1 MKENKNILRKL
12 IEEYDRQVTNV
23 YRKSCRAISIEIAE
37 RSPVKTGRLLGSW
50 APSVN
55 RMKSHHFKGNPEEG
69 DMFEMA
75 YKGYARRQ
83 ANRSQAMEN
92 LTPRIDS
99 TVNSMKKSGVYYFT
113 NNTPYIRQAEFE
125 GWKRT
130 GPYRMVAT
138 SIVNWKDIV
147 NTAAING

>member
-1 MKENKNILRKL
+1 MKQNKNILKKL

-23 YRKSCRAISIEIAE
+23 YRKSCRAISMEIAE

-55 RMKSHHFKGNPEEG
+55 RMKSHYFPGNPEEG
-69 DMFEMA
+69 DMFEPA
-75 YKGYARRQ
+75 FTSWARNQ
-83 ANRSQAMEN
+83 ANRSKAMEN

-99 TVNSMKKSGVYYFT
+99 ATNSMKKSSTYYFT
-113 NNTPYIRQAEFE
+113 NNTPYIRQAEYD
-125 GWKRT
+125 GWIRT

-138 SIVNWKDIV
+138 SIINWKDIV
-147 NTAAING
+147 NTAATNG